1 MTTTTR
7 PEATIE
13 AHPDLPLVTITRE
26 FDAPPAKVFRAHVEP
41 ELYAKWAGPNGV
53 ATTVDRWD
61 ARSGGSYRYIVLSHG
76 VEQGFNGT
84 FHELRQDELI
94 VQTFAWEGMPDGV
107 ALEKLRFEP
116 LDGGRRTRLVAVS
129 IVDSFEDRDAFLQ
142 SGMES
147 GVVDGYAKL
156 DALLAEG

>member
-1 MTTTTR
+1 MTTTTT
-7 PEATIE
+7 PETRIE
-13 AHPDLPLVTITRE
+13 ADPKVPLVRITRE
-26 FDAPPAKVFRAHVEP
+26 FDAPPAKVYRAHVDP

-53 ATTVDRWD
+53 ETTVDRWD

-107 ALEKLRFEP
+107 ALEKMRLEP
-116 LDGGRRTRLVAVS
+116 LDGGRRTRLVSTS
-129 IVDSFEDRDAFLQ
+129 IVDSFEDRDAFIQ

-147 GVVDGYAKL
+147 GVVEGYAKL
-156 DALLAEG
+156 DAILADG

>member
-1 MTTTTR
+1 MTATTTPETR
-7 PEATIE
+7 IE
-13 AHPDLPLVTITRE
+13 ADPKVPLVRIVRE
-26 FDAPPAKVFRAHVEP
+26 FDASPSKVYRAHVEP
-41 ELYAKWAGPNGV
+41 DLFARWTGPDGV

-84 FHELRQDELI
+84 FHELRPDQLI
-94 VQTFAWEGMPDGV
+94 VQTFSWEGMPDGV

-116 LDGGRRTRLVAVS
+116 LDGGRRTRLVATS

-147 GVVDGYAKL
+147 GVIDGYAKL
-156 DALLAEG
+156 DALLATD